1 MATSSPPR
9 HPSHLR
15 PPKPVPFGGGIDE
28 KKSAEAE
35 DHERE
40 VVSGLEAANEVAAAR
55 ISSMDISERS
65 RDSLRKNVQSR
76 RTSLTAREH
85 LFLEELCVHGNE
97 FEVQLALLN
106 LNDSDLFFEP
116 NAAPTV
122 TSPSAAA
129 TSSLSSEGWPMDTIT
144 LGREFSGASIEPIGS
159 LKEISSSSEHGTG
172 LGSNNTTNST
182 TAATCG
188 SSSSLGGEPLGSER
202 RQLLLE
208 QRRNSQVHLF
218 GNLWKAHDTGLAI
231 STTAS
236 RRSVLRRNSHQN
248 SQSNQ
253 FSMNYSSV
261 NSSISLSRRDLF
273 QRQYR
278 HDEIFRSMQMNE
290 TSENLNEGTEGN
302 NEGTNSNIN
311 TANSG
316 DWRFSWSSQMQS
328 ASERDDIFRG
338 SMEDSKSDNN
348 HTTTRRKSWAGR
360 KDRETSISSSSGT
373 PTPRS
378 SLKMPPKPVLRR
390 MMSDSSRKSVSFS
403 RNVPLPGAPP
413 KRSQNRRATSV
424 GESNTGS
431 WNLKDEATPLPT
443 SPPRTKYG
451 RASRSTSESSI
462 PLLHHAGSVHSIN
475 TNVSSTGAVRSDS
488 QSSIPPLHHAHSVHS
503 INTNASTTGAVRSES
518 MSSIPPLHHAHS
530 LHSINTNNNVNGAHG
545 RNSSISSIPSLALR
559 HPHPVR
565 SDSIRSTAASSV
577 SGWDGDSFT
586 DDNFDGRDPS
596 ETGMRDAKTKLS
608 DSNAIHWPDSIPSKV
623 VIPSKEPVHK
633 IQPAEHIMARPVL
646 MREASENA
654 YQGEGIEVANWAGNA
669 PNSSLL
675 EKESSHTMQTTG
687 SLVSFGNGDS
697 STMRSSNSFDETMSY
712 ERISSIFRR
721 SIPQSLSDEDMAGI
735 FLGSSKAILRHRETV
750 SLKDLKPMDDDAS
763 WQMDDDDDD
772 EDYYDAWK
780 VIEDEYDN
788 GYGGGGT
795 LSFRILGTSVN
806 DLGAHPHVMSPP
818 LMESLLNFV
827 PGSKAGENYWMKY
840 SLVRDGASLHTFLQ
854 YARGTKYS
862 ILAIETVDGEVFGA
876 FTGEPWRKNWNYFG
890 SQESFLWKMRHS
902 RKEKS
907 HSIIDQAHV
916 ESEIDVFP
924 FTGENTCI
932 QLCTHDKIAVGG
944 GAGVPKFESEGSS
957 PHSSSPVKDHE
968 WGFGLTVHSDMLNG
982 TSSPCATF
990 GSPSLSNEHSDGSVF
1005 EIINLELW
1013 TLTPCMT
1020 LEEAEKLELGKLFLE
1035 QNRRG

>member
-1 MATSSPPR
+1 M
-9 HPSHLR
+9 
-15 PPKPVPFGGGIDE
+15 
-28 KKSAEAE
+28 
-35 DHERE
+35 
-40 VVSGLEAANEVAAAR
+40 
-55 ISSMDISERS
+55 
-65 RDSLRKNVQSR
+65 
-76 RTSLTAREH
+76 
-85 LFLEELCVHGNE
+85 
-97 FEVQLALLN
+97 
-106 LNDSDLFFEP
+106 
-116 NAAPTV
+116 
-122 TSPSAAA
+122 
-129 TSSLSSEGWPMDTIT
+129 
-144 LGREFSGASIEPIGS
+144 
-159 LKEISSSSEHGTG
+159 
-172 LGSNNTTNST
+172 
-182 TAATCG
+182 
-188 SSSSLGGEPLGSER
+188 
-202 RQLLLE
+202 
-208 QRRNSQVHLF
+208 HLF
-218 GNLWKAHDTGLAI
+218 GNLWRAHDTGLAV
-231 STTAS
+231 SQTAS

-278 HDEIFRSMQMNE
+278 HDEIFRSMQNNE
-290 TSENLNEGTEGN
+290 TSENLNETSDENLKEGGN
-302 NEGTNSNIN
+302 NNIN
-311 TANSG
+311 TANTS
-316 DWRFSWSSQMQS
+316 DWKFSWSSQMQS

-338 SMEDSKSDNN
+338 SMEDSKSGNN
-348 HTTTRRKSWAGR
+348 HTQSRRKSLTGR
-360 KDRETSISSSSGT
+360 TERETSVSSSSGT
-373 PTPRS
+373 PASRS

-403 RNVPLPGAPP
+403 RNVPLPSVP
-413 KRSQNRRATSV
+413 KRSHNRRATSV
-424 GESNTGS
+424 GESNTGK
-431 WNLKDEATPLPT
+431 WNLKDELTPLPT
-443 SPPRTKYG
+443 SPTRTKYG
-451 RASRSTSESSI
+451 HAGRSQSQSSI
-462 PLLHHAGSVHSIN
+462 ASLNHANSVHSTN
-475 TNVSSTGAVRSDS
+475 TNASSNNAVRSES
-488 QSSIPPLHHAHSVHS
+488 MSSIPPLHHAHSVHS
-503 INTNASTTGAVRSES
+503 INTSASGAGRVESMSSIPPLHHAHSVHSTINTNSNASGAVRSES

-530 LHSINTNNNVNGAHG
+530 VHSINPNTNGNG

-565 SDSIRSTAASSV
+565 SDSIRSTADSSV
-577 SGWDGDSFT
+577 SAWDGDSFM

-596 ETGMRDAKTKLS
+596 ETGAREKTRLN
-608 DSNAIHWPDSIPSKV
+608 DSNAINWSDPIPSKV
-623 VIPSKEPVHK
+623 VFPSEKSVHK
-633 IQPAEHIMARPVL
+633 IQADKEPEHIMARPVL
-646 MREASENA
+646 MRKASENI
-654 YQGEGIEVANWAGNA
+654 YQGEGIEVADWAGND
-669 PNSSLL
+669 PTSSLL
-675 EKESSHTMQTTG
+675 EKESSQASSHTVQTTA

-697 STMRSSNSFDETMSY
+697 STLRSSHSFDETMSY

-750 SLKDLKPMDDDAS
+750 SLKDLKPVDDDAS

-806 DLGAHPHVMSPP
+806 DVGAHPHVMSPP
-818 LMESLLNFV
+818 LMESLQNFA

-907 HSIIDQAHV
+907 HSIIDQAHT

-944 GAGVPKFESEGSS
+944 GAGVPTFESDS
-957 PHSSSPVKDHE
+957 PHSSSSVKDHE
-968 WGFGLTVHSDMLNG
+968 WGFGLTINSDMLTG